1 MTKLGMGMMRL
12 PLLDENDFK
21 SIDYDE
27 VNKMVDL
34 YMGSG
39 FNHFDTA
46 FVYHEGIGE
55 ESLRKAVVERY
66 PRDSF
71 TVSTKL
77 PLFVITEESQLEPLF
92 NQQLENCGLDY
103 FDYYLLH
110 NVSGFT

>member
-34 YMGSG
+34 YMESG

-55 ESLRKAVVERY
+55 ESFRKSVVERY

-92 NQQLENCGLDY
+92 NQQLEN
-103 FDYYLLH
+103 
-110 NVSGFT
+110 